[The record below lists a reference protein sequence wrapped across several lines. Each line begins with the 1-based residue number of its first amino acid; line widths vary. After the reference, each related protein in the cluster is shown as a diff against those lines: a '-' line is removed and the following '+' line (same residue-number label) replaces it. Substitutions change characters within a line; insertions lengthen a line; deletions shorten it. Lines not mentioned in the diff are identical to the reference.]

1 MARAPNPAREGLTRG
16 ILLAFLILAPVY
28 FLFYSPTTKKLE
40 TERNRLAQLE
50 NELRNAQ
57 QVARTL
63 TDLRRVTRRLQTVLE
78 FYEERLP
85 SEEAIPGLLEE
96 LQEIISGSEIH
107 LRQIE
112 MLQKQTLTNYERLPF
127 RLAIAGGYHDI
138 GRAVNSIER
147 GKRFMGVDK
156 IAVKG
161 DGKTEQNA
169 TVEVSTFR
177 FIEQRG

>member
-1 MARAPNPAREGLTRG
+1 MARAPNPTREGITRG
-16 ILLAFLILAPVY
+16 VLFALLILAPVY
-28 FLFYSPTTKKLE
+28 FLFYGPTTEKLNAE
-40 TERNRLAQLE
+40 KTQLAQLE
-50 NELRNAQ
+50 SELRNAQ
-57 QVARTL
+57 QVARTRD
-63 TDLRRVTRRLQTVLE
+63 DLRRVTKKLQTVLE

-96 LQEIISGSEIH
+96 LQEIISGAEVR
-107 LRQIE
+107 LGKIE

-127 RLAIAGGYHDI
+127 RLAVSGGYHDI

-156 IAVKG
+156 ITV
-161 DGKTEQNA
+161 DGSGTTEQNA
-169 TVEVSTFR
+169 VVEVSTFR

>member
-16 ILLAFLILAPVY
+16 FLVALLILAPVY
-28 FLFYSPTTKKLE
+28 LLFYRPAKKELE
-40 TERNRLAQLE
+40 ADKAQLAQLE

-57 QVARTL
+57 QVARTRD
-63 TDLRRVTRRLQTVLE
+63 DLRRVTRKLQTVLE

-96 LQEIISGSEIH
+96 LQEIISGAKVK
-107 LRQIE
+107 LGRVE
-112 MLQKQTLTNYERLPF
+112 MLQKQTLSNYERLPF

-138 GRAVNSIER
+138 GGAVNSIER

-156 IAVKG
+156 ITVQG
-161 DGKTEQNA
+161 EGTTEQNA